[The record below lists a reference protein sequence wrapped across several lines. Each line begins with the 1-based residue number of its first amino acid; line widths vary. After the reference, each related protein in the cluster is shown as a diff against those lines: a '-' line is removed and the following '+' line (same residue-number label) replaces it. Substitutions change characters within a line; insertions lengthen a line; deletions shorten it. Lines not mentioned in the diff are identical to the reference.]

1 MNVNAIVGM
10 AGSSSAAKPLA
21 LTHENAR
28 RLDWSNRRALQI

>member
-10 AGSSSAAKPLA
+10 AGSSSPIPGEAAT

-28 RLDWSNRRALQI
+28 RLD